1 MYPAPFEY
9 HAPSSLQEA
18 VALLGTYQDDAK
30 VIAGSQSLVAMM
42 KLRLVQPKHVVD
54 LRKVP
59 GLVGISEADGALV
72 IGALTSHRA
81 IETSELLQTR
91 FPMMAE
97 AAGAIGDAQV
107 RNMGTIG
114 GSLAHADPAADW
126 PAVTCALDASVRIA
140 GPRGE
145 RNVPVEQFIA
155 GPLTTV
161 LEPNE
166 IVVQVRIPLPPAR
179 SGSAYE
185 KLPHPASRFA
195 IVGSAVA
202 LTLDGRGAVQRARVA
217 LTGLAPKVTRAARV
231 EKALEGTA
239 PNPASLKTAAER
251 AADGL
256 ELRADAIGS
265 ADYKAHLA
273 AVYTE
278 RAVRRAVAR
287 AVES

>member
-9 HAPSSLQEA
+9 HVPGTVAEA
-18 VALLGTYQDDAK
+18 ISLLGSFQDDAK
-30 VIAGSQSLVAMM
+30 LIAGSQSLVAMM

-59 GLVGISEADGALV
+59 GLTGISEADGALV
-72 IGALTSHRA
+72 IGALTTHRA
-81 IETSELLQTR
+81 IEESELVHRR

-97 AAGAIGDAQV
+97 AAGGIGDAQV
-107 RNMGTIG
+107 RNLGTIG

-145 RNVPVEQFIA
+145 RNVPAEQFIA

-166 IVVQVRIPLPPAR
+166 IVLQVRVPLPPAR

-195 IVGSAVA
+195 IVGAAAA
-202 LTLDGRGAVQRARVA
+202 LTLDGRGAVQRARIA
-217 LTGLAPKVTRAARV
+217 LTGLSPKVARAFRV

-239 PNPASLKTAAER
+239 PSPASLDAAAEK
-251 AADGL
+251 AAEAH

-273 AVYTE
+273 AVY
-278 RAVRRAVAR
+278 
-287 AVES
+287 

>member
-81 IETSELLQTR
+81 IETSEVVHTR

-195 IVGSAVA
+195 IVGAAAA
-202 LTLDGRGAVQRARVA
+202 LTLDGRGAVQRASVA
-217 LTGLAPKVTRAARV
+217 LTGLGPKVTRAARV
-231 EKALEGTA
+231 EKALEGTV
-239 PNPASLKTAAER
+239 PSPGSLKAAAER

>member
-9 HAPSSLQEA
+9 HVPSTVAEA
-18 VALLGTYQDDAK
+18 VALLGRWQDDAK
-30 VIAGSQSLVAMM
+30 VIAGSQSLIPMM
-42 KLRLVQPKHVVD
+42 KLRLSQPKHVID

-59 GLVGISEADGALV
+59 RLKGISEEGGALV
-72 IGALTSHRA
+72 IGALTTHREV
-81 IETSELLQTR
+81 ETSEIARTR
-91 FPMMAE
+91 LPVLSE
-97 AAGAIGDAQV
+97 AAGGIGDAQV
-107 RNMGTIG
+107 RNLGTIG

-126 PAVTCALDASVRIA
+126 PAVTTALDASVRVA

-145 RNVPVEQFIA
+145 RTVPVEQLIT

-161 LEPNE
+161 LEPGE
-166 IVVQVRIPLPPAR
+166 ILVQVRVPLPGPR

-195 IVGSAVA
+195 IVGVAAAVE
-202 LTLDGRGAVQRARVA
+202 LDGKGTVKRARVA
-217 LTGLAPKVTRAARV
+217 VTGLGPKVTRAAAV
-231 EKALEGTA
+231 EQALQGKGTS
-239 PNPASLKTAAER
+239 PDYLTTASRR

-256 ELRADAIGS
+256 ELRADSIGS

-278 RAVRRAVAR
+278 RALRRAIDR
-287 AVES
+287 AAGS